1 MNKTQHSLLG
11 SSLRQWYQAGQYYDY
26 QGLNIYYQDS
36 DNNEINHANGI
47 VDTTSTRPALLL
59 IHGFPTASWDWV
71 KIWSQLTVHYRVVT
85 LDMIGFGFSDKP
97 VNFNYTIAEQA
108 NVFEALLRYL
118 DIKDCHIVA
127 HDYGDTVAQELLH
140 RHARIDQPS
149 SELEIKSVSLLNG
162 GLFPESHR
170 PKLIQSLLN
179 SPLGG
184 IVVKVI
190 SKRSVDKSM
199 CSIFGQCSQP
209 SEQELEEMW
218 QLISFNNGKRIF
230 HKLIGYMTERK
241 RFRDKWLSS
250 LTHAKCPIQLI
261 NGTADPISGEH
272 MVKRFETLV
281 SSENIHRLENIGH
294 YPQMEAPT
302 PVSGAIISFINKH

>member
-1 MNKTQHSLLG
+1 MNNTQHDHLGNSLKL
-11 SSLRQWYQAGQYYDY
+11 WYETGQYYDY
-26 QGLNIYYQDS
+26 QGLKIFYRDS
-36 DNNEINHANGI
+36 DSNEINHTSGACN
-47 VDTTSTRPALLL
+47 TLSTRPVLLL

-71 KIWSQLTVHYRVVT
+71 KIWPQLSSHYRVVT

-97 VNFNYTIAEQA
+97 VDFNYTIAEQA
-108 NVFEALLRYL
+108 NVFEALLNHL
-118 DIKDCHIVA
+118 NIHQCHIVA

-140 RHARIDQPS
+140 RHARIDNPS
-149 SELEIKSVSLLNG
+149 GKLNIESVTLLNG

-170 PKLIQSLLN
+170 PKLIQLLLN

-184 IVVKVI
+184 AIVKVI

-199 CSIFGQCSQP
+199 RSIFGQHTQP

-218 QLISFNNGKRIF
+218 QLISFNNGKRLF

-241 RFRDKWLSS
+241 RFRDKWLNS
-250 LTHAKCPIQLI
+250 LTHADCPIQLI

-281 SSENIHRLENIGH
+281 SSENIQRLKDIGH
-294 YPQMEAPT
+294 YPQMEASES
-302 PVSGAIISFINKH
+302 VSLGIISFINKH